1 MVETEPRTFWR
12 IITGI
17 TTAAWFVDGNF
28 VTFSHGDSGEVLTK
42 QDDFLREGFK
52 LVDFG
57 QSNSVEQAAIA
68 SGVNYSSSIPK
79 PRSNGVIYW
88 YNYSKEPKRQPP
100 APEPTPEPIV
110 EPIPVPIAEPI
121 PQPDPSPN
129 VTMVDQKLNNFT
141 LKNGIVS
148 GSITLEKTPVF
159 NDFFND
165 KALDSFIQVQFDNTT
180 IGIKQTQISFIDN
193 NTLSYDVSF
202 DIDQSIESVIVE
214 SYIWYQS
221 QAMAFN
227 QSIVLTD
234 STPAPTPIPEPI
246 VEPTPAPE
254 PEPIIIPDG
263 FHLMPDG
270 SIMADSDMP
279 KPTPIIDTPVI
290 DSTINTMMISQS
302 IGSFILKDGIIKG
315 EILYIANTAFNSTYY
330 NEPISSIVQIKSKSG
345 VPLVVKENILNF
357 TQTERDERIQINEG
371 IGNFKEI
378 IIEFYVWKSFNDLRA
393 FSETK
398 VIQVIED
405 DPTLTCPIG
414 FHKDF
419 SGKCVPDDPKGEI
432 PRDNLIDTLK
442 GFLFGTVALSL
453 LARKY

>member
-17 TTAAWFVDGNF
+17 TSAAWFVDGNF
-28 VTFSHGDSGEVLTK
+28 VTYSHGDSGEVLRK
-42 QDDFLREGFK
+42 PDEFVSEGYK
-52 LVDFG
+52 LIDSG
-57 QSNSVEQAAIA
+57 ESDSVEKAVIA
-68 SGVNYSSSIPK
+68 SGVKYSSSIPV
-79 PRSNGVIYW
+79 PRRNGVIYW
-88 YNYSKEPKRQPP
+88 YNYSKEAKKQPP
-100 APEPTPEPIV
+100 APEPEPTPEPT
-110 EPIPVPIAEPI
+110 
-121 PQPDPSPN
+121 PDPIPN

-148 GSITLEKTPVF
+148 GSTTLEKTPVF
-159 NDFFND
+159 NNFFND
-165 KALDSFIQVQFDNTT
+165 KILDSFIQIKKIDNTV
-180 IGIKQTQISFIDN
+180 IEIKQTQISFINN

-214 SYIWYQS
+214 SYIFYQN
-221 QAMAFN
+221 QAMAYN
-227 QSIVLTD
+227 QIIVLTD
-234 STPAPTPIPEPI
+234 STPAPEPEPTP
-246 VEPTPAPE
+246 EPTPAPE
-254 PEPIIIPDG
+254 PEPVIIPDG

-279 KPTPIIDTPVI
+279 KPTPVIDVPVI

-378 IIEFYVWKSFNDLRA
+378 IIEFYVWKSFNDMRA

-398 VIQVIED
+398 QIQVIED

-419 SGKCVPDDPKGEI
+419 SGKCVPDNPKGEI